1 MTFIRNNQFA
11 KTKFKHAFIFIVILG
26 MHILIVNNTSIPVQ
40 KYGGTERVIWWLGK
54 QLVKMGHQVSYLV
67 SSGSYCDFAG
77 VHVLDHNIPFNQQ
90 IPAGVDVV
98 HLNCKVNETPKIPYI
113 ITLHGNTND
122 QAPLDINTV
131 FVSKNHASRYG
142 SASFVH
148 NGIDPA
154 DYGDPGLN
162 QSRNY
167 FHFLGD
173 AAWSVKNLRG
183 AIKIAQKAKI
193 SLRVIGGKRF
203 NLNQGIRFTFD
214 PQIRFDGMKGGAEKN
229 ALLKGS
235 KGLIF
240 PVLWNEPFGLSIVE
254 SIYFGCPAF
263 GTPYGSLQEIIQPE
277 VGFTSNSMI
286 ELVDAVKNADQF
298 NKKICHDYVMSN
310 FTSTQMAA
318 NYLTKYETVLNG
330 QNLNQT
336 TPILKEIQRDKF
348 LPFLP

>member
-1 MTFIRNNQFA
+1 
-11 KTKFKHAFIFIVILG
+11 

-67 SSGSYCDFAG
+67 AAGSYCDFANG
-77 VHVLDHNIPFNQQ
+77 VHVLNHEIPFNQQ

-98 HLNCKVNETPKIPYI
+98 HLNCKVNETPIIPYI
-113 ITLHGNTND
+113 FTLHGNTND
-122 QAPLDINTV
+122 QNPLDINTV
-131 FVSKNHASRYG
+131 FVSKNHANRYG
-142 SASFVH
+142 SESYVH

-162 QSRNY
+162 QDRNY

-173 AAWSVKNLRG
+173 AAWRVKNVRG

-193 SLRVIGGKRF
+193 TLRVIGGKRF
-203 NLNQGIRFTFD
+203 NLNQGIRLSFD
-214 PQIRFDGMKGGAEKN
+214 PRVKFDGMKGGAEKN

-240 PVLWNEPFGLSIVE
+240 PVLWNEPFGLSIIE
-254 SIYFGCPAF
+254 SLYFGCPVF
-263 GTPYGSLQEIIQPE
+263 GTPYGSLKEIIVPT
-277 VGFTSNSMI
+277 VGHTSNSLT
-286 ELVDAVKNADQF
+286 ELVEAVKEVDQF
-298 NKKICHDYVMSN
+298 DKRICHEYVMGH
-310 FTSTQMAA
+310 FTSTQMAT
-318 NYLTKYETVLNG
+318 NYLSKYEMVLNG
-330 QNLNQT
+330 QKLNAYA
-336 TPILKEIQRDKF
+336 PVLKEVQTVKF